1 MLDKLGA
8 SKDKSEDE
16 NKKEKTDEDLS
27 MEK

>member
-16 NKKEKTDEDLS
+16 NKKERTAEDLS

>member
-16 NKKEKTDEDLS
+16 NKKERTDGDLS